1 MPCGAVA
8 QRTGLVLRTREE
20 SDEGL
25 AAAAA
30 AGGAEAFGVL
40 AERHAPALR
49 RAARAILLDEDETD
63 DAVQD
68 GVLQAWRAVERY
80 DPSRPFRPWLMR
92 IVVNAALE
100 ARRRRLVR
108 RTEALGETHAAQ
120 GVLPDRAA
128 DHALLHERLRG
139 ALARLPERQ
148 RIAVVLYDVE
158 GYAHAEIAEVL
169 GVPEGT
175 VRSCVFHGRRAL
187 RDTLAPFRGEG

>member
-1 MPCGAVA
+1 MLAVA
-8 QRTGLVLRTREE
+8 
-20 SDEGL
+20 
-25 AAAAA
+25 
-30 AGGAEAFGVL
+30 AGRGEAEAFGVL
-40 AERHAPALR
+40 VERHAPALR
-49 RAARAILLDEDETD
+49 RAVRAILLDEEETD

-68 GVLQAWRAVERY
+68 GVLQAWRAAERY

-92 IVVNAALE
+92 IVVNAALD

-108 RTEALGETHAAQ
+108 RTEALGETHAAP

-128 DHALLHERLRG
+128 DHALLHERLRA

-158 GYAHAEIAEVL
+158 GYAHAEIAQVL

-175 VRSCVFHGRRAL
+175 VRSHVFHGRRAL
-187 RDTLAPFRGEG
+187 RDTLAPFRGEE